1 MRKFKT
7 ESKKLLD
14 LMINSI
20 YTNREIFLRELISNA
35 SDAVDKLYFKSLTD
49 SSIQLTKDQ
58 LGIDVAFDKDAR
70 TITVSD
76 NGIGM
81 TQEELDAQPGH
92 HRPFRF
98 HGLQAAENAEQQGDD
113 VDIIG
118 QFGVGFYSAFMV
130 AQVRARGVEGLR
142 QRRGLGLGMRRR
154 RGLHH
159 RGGPARGQRHR
170 HHPDPEGQ
178 APTRRTTTQF
188 LSEYGLKDLIKRYSN
203 YVRYPV
209 RMEVTKTR
217 QKPKPEDAGDDYK
230 PEYEQYTEVET
241 INSMMPIWKQQ
252 QVRRTAGGVQRVLQ
266 ADLPRLRPTRLR
278 TISIHAEGALSLR
291 RAAVH
296 PRPRAVRPVQQ
307 GLQEGPGAVQLQR
320 ADHGEVRGP
329 AARLLQLRPRRRGQP
344 GPHAQHLA

>member
-58 LGIDVAFDKDAR
+58 LGIDVAFDNDAR

-81 TQEELDAQPGH
+81 TQEDLDRNLGTIAHSDSMAFKTGERRAAGRRRRH
-92 HRPFRF
+92 HRPVRRGLLQRV
-98 HGLQAAENAEQQGDD
+98 HGGASLCAWCRRPTAATRRGPGRSD
-113 VDIIG
+113 
-118 QFGVGFYSAFMV
+118 
-130 AQVRARGVEGLR
+130 GVEGYTIEEA
-142 QRRGLGLGMRRR
+142 QR
-154 RGLHH
+154 
-159 RGGPARGQRHR
+159 
-170 HHPDPEGQ
+170 EGNG
-178 APTRRTTTQF
+178 TDIILTLKDNTDEGNFDQF

-209 RMEVTKTR
+209 RMEVSKSR

-230 PEYEQYTEVET
+230 PEYETVHRGRDHQLHGADLEA
-241 INSMMPIWKQQ
+241 Q
-252 QVRRTAGGVQRVLQ
+252 QVRRTTGRVQRVLQ
-266 ADLPRLRPTRLR
+266 ADLPRLHRPGRHVLHPR
-278 TISIHAEGALSLR
+278 RGRAVLR
-291 RAAVH
+291 RVAVH

-329 AARLLQLRPRRRGQP
+329 AARPLQLRPRRRGQP